1 MNEIKGAIK
10 KYDINALLIYDDLF
24 SIDKKRL
31 YDFCDEI
38 KKEFQHTKKPFFWG
52 CQLSVLNVN
61 EEMLAKLKDS
71 GCKVVSYGFESISDD
86 VLKSMK
92 KPITA
97 EKIDNALKLTLKQ
110 GLAIQ
115 ANFIFG
121 DIAETKSTAY
131 ETLNYWKKNCLGQ
144 ISLDFIQPYP
154 GSEIYKHCLRKG
166 IIKNK

>member
-1 MNEIKGAIK
+1 MSVNNVDDE
-10 KYDINALLIYDDLF
+10 LLRI
-24 SIDKKRL
+24 
-31 YDFCDEI
+31 
-38 KKEFQHTKKPFFWG
+38 
-52 CQLSVLNVN
+52 
-61 EEMLAKLKDS
+61 LKDS

-131 ETLNYWKKNCLGQ
+131 ETLNYWKKN
-144 ISLDFIQPYP
+144 
-154 GSEIYKHCLRKG
+154 
-166 IIKNK
+166 